1 MSNPT
6 ASAAGGAMPAS
17 GHTADHP
24 DAALFAL
31 AEECAVAFR
40 EREKVTD
47 HLNAVEAEFEPVPA
61 PAAIKKTKRDFELG
75 LYLGNANFDYDKSE
89 IAAIRTLCRTI
100 CHRPSPSELDLERF
114 RRCKEVIGAWTAWQ
128 DAFTREKERSGV
140 ATANRAW
147 DEATDKSD
155 DIAERL
161 ARMPAATIEGVGV
174 IRKFFGIT
182 LPLLKPT
189 LITSALLMTLHDL
202 KTRGFVHGSLRSRA
216 TVGPNTSSATRLA
229 SSPSRISTGSTISRS
244 RAVNSRCPGVR
255 NQCSSRT
262 SDSEA
267 CVSCRTSQFP
277 ARERRGSRNAVG
289 IPCV

>member
-1 MSNPT
+1 MSKST
-6 ASAAGGAMPAS
+6 ISAAGGAMPAS

-140 ATANRAW
+140 AAANRAW

-161 ARMPAATIEGVGV
+161 ARMPAATIEGVLA
-174 IRKFFGIT
+174 K
-182 LPLLKPT
+182 
-189 LITSALLMTLHDL
+189 A
-202 KTRGFVHGSLRSRA
+202 RA
-216 TVGPNTSSATRLA
+216 TQYAFIGDAALGAKVREDLHLYGPEQEAFATSFARDLI
-229 SSPSRISTGSTISRS
+229 RI
-244 RAVNSRCPGVR
+244 VK
-255 NQCSSRT
+255 
-262 SDSEA
+262 SEGA
-267 CVSCRTSQFP
+267 AQ
-277 ARERRGSRNAVG
+277 
-289 IPCV
+289 